1 MNSKLRDEH
10 IDLLFKAVLT
20 LESVDECY
28 DFFEDLCTIKELK
41 ALAQRLVVAKMLTE
55 KKVYSDIVNET
66 GVSTATISRVNRSL
80 YYGNDGY
87 RIIFERLKANK
98 ELPDIDA
105 EASEE

>member
-10 IDLLFKAVLT
+10 IDLLFKAILT

-87 RIIFERLKANK
+87 RIIFERLKANN

>member
-10 IDLLFKAVLT
+10 IDLLFKAILT

-28 DFFEDLCTIKELK
+28 EFFEDLCTIKEIK

-55 KKVYSDIVNET
+55 KKVYSDIVAET

-87 RIIFERLKANK
+87 KIIFERLEAGDNSK
-98 ELPDIDA
+98 DFDA